1 MDQAEGGLVRDD
13 SWTCPGMPTEV
24 IVSIGIV
31 TVMGKAVSEPFH
43 SAGASPIE
51 ILPGGAANG
60 RMSLPCPSLTAE
72 IATS

>member
-1 MDQAEGGLVRDD
+1 
-13 SWTCPGMPTEV
+13 MPAEV
-24 IVSIGIV
+24 IVSIGMV
-31 TVMGKAVSEPFH
+31 TVMGKAASEPFL